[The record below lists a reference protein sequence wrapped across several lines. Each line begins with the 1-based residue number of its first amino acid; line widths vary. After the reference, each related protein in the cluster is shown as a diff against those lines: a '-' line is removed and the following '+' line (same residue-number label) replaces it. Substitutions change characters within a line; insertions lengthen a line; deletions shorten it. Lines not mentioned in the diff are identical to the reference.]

1 MQLRTASTFHE
12 THRHFLP
19 QTDDVGDD
27 VQLPLY
33 IVEDQKPQ
41 SRQFL
46 GMLIEEDQ
54 KPQSRQFLSMLS
66 AVNLSLYPGCKTH
79 IQISIIGQMM
89 SLKTNLHILKKL

>member
-33 IVEDQKPQ
+33 IV
-41 SRQFL
+41 
-46 GMLIEEDQ
+46 EDQ